1 MKLGLGLSLANR
13 SGAGATSIPSAGLS
27 LWLRADAGVTRR
39 SFTYSTRIT
48 LSGADPTINGVY
60 QTSSAPN
67 NVSTKYIMNGPNG
80 YKIDVTPTF
89 NDNRKYRLFNEANYT
104 YPNPWYYEFSST
116 NGSTWETTGKKPVS
130 IVISGLIGTFVSS
143 NGTYNAFE
151 WSPEN
156 NSFQSYKKVQEGYD
170 TGKVME
176 IFTNGL
182 GGLYNIEAEFAVVAE
197 KQNGWGIGAWDIAG
211 GAGAPMGSG
220 TLSPQGSPP
229 AGAVETTT
237 VVTNQVSAWLDQSPI
252 SNPVYAYSPEF
263 NDNDVNGK
271 PSLTLS
277 GNYVSLGENPNIMGE
292 TGTTAFAA
300 VYAND
305 VCSDGDLSGPIFGN
319 FGDTIG
325 DDPASQGHYPYGP
338 ECAVYDAFAT
348 ANRKNGL
355 TPPVPITNAWTVY
368 SVSSTNND
376 WRAYVNSVL
385 MHSDIENVY
394 NNQIGGLGDPRQ
406 LYIGFQNADGEYSFK
421 GKIAEAIVY
430 NRVLTTGERKKVETY
445 LMDKYAITP
454 PPAI

>member
-13 SGAGATSIPSAGLS
+13 SGAGAISIPSAGLS

-39 SFTYSTRIT
+39 SIIYNTRIT

-60 QTSSAPN
+60 QTSSAPSSSSN
-67 NVSTKYIMNGPNG
+67 RYIMDGPNG

-89 NDNRKYRLFNEANYT
+89 NDNRKYRLFNEANFT

-116 NGSTWETTGKKPVS
+116 NGSTWVATGKKPIS
-130 IVISGLIGTFVSS
+130 MVISGLIGAFASS

-151 WSPEN
+151 WVPEN
-156 NSFQSYKKVQEGYD
+156 FSFQSYKQVQGGYD
-170 TGKVME
+170 TNKIME
-176 IFTNGL
+176 IYSNGF
-182 GGLYNIEAEFAVVAE
+182 GGLYDTGGEFSAVAE
-197 KQNGWGIGAWDIAG
+197 KENGWGIGAWEVIE

-229 AGAVETTT
+229 AGAVETIT
-237 VVTNQVSAWLDQSPI
+237 VFTNEVTAWLDQSPI
-252 SNPVYAYSPEF
+252 SNPVYSWLPEF

-277 GNYVSLGENPNIMGE
+277 GNYVGFGENPNIMGE

-305 VCSDGDLSGPIFGN
+305 VCDEEDASGPIFGN

-325 DDPASQGHYPYGP
+325 DSPASQGHYPYGP

-348 ANRKNGL
+348 ENRKNGL

-385 MHSDIENVY
+385 MHSDIGNVY
-394 NNQIGGLGDPRQ
+394 NNQIGGTGDPRQ
-406 LYIGFQNADGEYSFK
+406 LYIGFQDADGQYYFK

-430 NRVLTTGERKKVETY
+430 NRVLTTEERKKVETY

-454 PPAI
+454 PPS